1 MRKLLGVTLVLVP
14 GVALW
19 AAFTNTY
26 PPALDNPAI
35 HYDRPSN
42 DAVAKLDQKLRDG
55 KAKLEY
61 RERGGDLKDVLDQL
75 GIAVESQVF
84 VQSRTSFQAKIISPE
99 NPRSIFFNDSVAV
112 GWMTKGII
120 ELAAQDPVQGVIFYQ
135 LDQDPKRAPRFH
147 RDDSCVSCHRNDGTM
162 GAPGVFIRS
171 QPIGPDGEPLLIYG
185 STFTN
190 HRTPIE
196 QRWGGWYVTGAPAG
210 VRHMGNLVLRDRDN
224 PVMTAATPLATLAGK
239 FPVEKYLSPYSD
251 AAALLVFDHQMTM
264 MNYLTRLGWAARAKE
279 EWQSNIGEVVD
290 YLTFSGE
297 AKLTQPMGGDA
308 GFPAKFASAGP
319 RDAKG
324 RGLRDLNLKTRVFE
338 YPVSYMIYSEAFDA
352 LPADAKAAVY
362 KRTWQVLTGMKTP
375 QAQAAIEILR
385 DTKPEVREYFR

>member
-1 MRKLLGVTLVLVP
+1 MLVLAPLGV
-14 GVALW
+14 LW
-19 AAFTNTY
+19 AAFSNTY

-35 HYDRPSN
+35 HYSRPST
-42 DAVAKLDQKLRDG
+42 DAVAKLDEKLRTG
-55 KAKLEY
+55 AVKLEY
-61 RERGGDLKDVLDQL
+61 QERGGYLKPVLDAL
-75 GIAVESQVF
+75 GIAVESQMF

-99 NPRSIFFNDSVAV
+99 NPRSIFFNDQVAV

-120 ELAAQDPVQGVIFYQ
+120 ELAAQDPVQGIIFYQ

-171 QPIGPDGEPLLIYG
+171 QPIGADGEPLLIYG

-210 VRHMGNLVLRDRDN
+210 VKHMGNLVLTDRDN
-224 PVMTAATPLATLAGK
+224 PVLTGATPVRTLAGK
-239 FPVEKYLSPYSD
+239 FPVEKYLAPYSD
-251 AAALLVFDHQMTM
+251 AAALLVFDHQMMM
-264 MNYLTRLGWAARAKE
+264 MNYITRLGWAARAKE
-279 EWQSNIGEVVD
+279 EWEPNIGEVVD
-290 YLTFSGE
+290 YLTFAGE
-297 AKLTQPMGGDA
+297 AKLTQPMGGEA
-308 GFPAKFASAGP
+308 GFPKKFAERGP
-319 RDAKG
+319 RDSKG
-324 RGLRDLNLKTRVFE
+324 RSLRDLNLKTRVFE

-352 LPADAKAAVY
+352 LPQQAKAAVY
-362 KRTWQVLTGMKTP
+362 KRVWQVLTAKKTP
-375 QAQAAIEILR
+375 EAQAAIEILR